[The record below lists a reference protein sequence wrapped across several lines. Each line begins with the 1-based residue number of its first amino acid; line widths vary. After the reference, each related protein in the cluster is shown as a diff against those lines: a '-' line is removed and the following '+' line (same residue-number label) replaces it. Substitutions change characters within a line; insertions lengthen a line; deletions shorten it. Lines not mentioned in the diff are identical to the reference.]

1 MTDNLRATVLIVDDE
16 VKLTSIIKRALEREG
31 YKVLVA
37 NTAESA
43 LEIIRQPTQLD
54 VILCDLKLP
63 GEINGIDILEEAKRY
78 QKSADFI
85 MITAYATVQ
94 TAVEAMK
101 KGAFDYLIKP
111 VPLEELKLMLDRL
124 LETRALKEENQLL
137 KAVIQ
142 DKYSFKNIVGVSK
155 AMKDVMAKVAKV
167 APTSTTVLLRGESG
181 CGKEIIAKTIYSMS
195 PRRDKPLIKVMCSA
209 IPDTLLESE
218 LFGYVRGA
226 FTGAYED
233 RKGLFQVADGGT
245 IFMDEIGDIS
255 PALQVKL
262 LRVLQEGEFQR
273 VGDYSETIKVDVR
286 IIAATNRNLEEAVE
300 KGTFRKDLYYR
311 LNVVPIYIPPLRERP
326 EDIPYLI
333 EHFLQKYAPPGRT
346 FKVNKET
353 FDLLMKY
360 PWPGNVRELENA
372 IEHAIVMSES
382 DEITLEDL
390 PMSIRNYASREMTT
404 LRPIDLEHLTLEE
417 MEKQALLNAI
427 VKTQANFSRAAR
439 LLGITRRTLGYRIK
453 KYGLESE
460 IEKLRSRFAKRKESD
475 SYEEN

>member
-390 PMSIRNYASREMTT
+390 PMSIRNYASREVAT